1 MICDMLLH
9 QPQLLPGMP
18 ALCSNIALTERK
30 GADSM
35 HCAQLHPSD
44 DAEYMCLLSLETL
57 QSVCYFC

>member
-1 MICDMLLH
+1 
-9 QPQLLPGMP
+9 MP